1 MVARLM
7 GALVA
12 LLILPGMAL
21 AHGPTRQ
28 KVTQT
33 IEVNAPPAKVW
44 ERIKEFNDVS
54 WHPDVAKTEGTGGN
68 AVETARL
75 VTLKSGGEMAEQLYK
90 YDAKK
95 MTYATLLPHVDV
107 KVLPVTN
114 YSSYLTVKP
123 GKTPET
129 ALVEWRAAFYRG
141 DPNGNPPPD
150 LNDEAAIKAVTV
162 FVQSGL
168 EGIKK
173 AAEQGS

>member
-12 LLILPGMAL
+12 LLILPGLAL

-28 KVTQT
+28 KVTET
-33 IEVNAPPAKVW
+33 IEVNAAPAKVW
-44 ERIKEFNDVS
+44 ERIKEFNDMS
-54 WHPDVAKTEGTGGN
+54 WHPDVAKTEGAGGN

-75 VTLKSGGEMAEQLYK
+75 VTLKSGGELAESLYK
-90 YDAKK
+90 YDAAK
-95 MTYATLLPHVDV
+95 MMYATLLPHVDV

-129 ALVEWRAAFYRG
+129 ATVEWRAAFYRG

-150 LNDEAAIKAVTV
+150 LNDAAAIKAVTE
-162 FVQSGL
+162 FAQKGL
-168 EGIKK
+168 GGIKQ
-173 AAEQGS
+173 AAEKGS

>member
-12 LLILPGMAL
+12 LLILPNLAF

-28 KVTQT
+28 KVTET

-54 WHPDVAKTEGTGGN
+54 WHPDVAKTEGEGGN

-75 VTLKSGGEMAEQLYK
+75 VTLKSGGELAESLYK
-90 YDAKK
+90 YDAAK
-95 MTYATLLPHVDV
+95 MMYATLLPHVDV

-129 ALVEWRAAFYRG
+129 STVEWRAAFYRG

-150 LNDEAAIKAVTV
+150 LNDAAAIKAVSE
-162 FVQSGL
+162 FAQKGL
-168 EGIKK
+168 DGIKK
-173 AAEQGS
+173 AAEGG